1 MNIQRISVEIGRI
14 KSDGWCCS
22 IDFDSGTETKKID
35 LEIEASP
42 QELREAVVSE
52 AWRQGIDIE
61 ADDVVLDPEANP
73 TYAFWDDWYV

>member
-1 MNIQRISVEIGRI
+1 MNIKRISVWIGRL

-22 IDFDSGTETKKID
+22 IDFDSDSETQRID

-42 QELREAVVSE
+42 QELREAVMSQ
-52 AWRQGIDIE
+52 AWRHGIKLE

-73 TYAFWDDWYV
+73 TYAFWYV